1 MEARRSR
8 LERMQ
13 TLPNIKLISST
24 PSRTTMLTATAETLS
39 EDDDTS
45 CTQQQQPQQQRGRP
59 GKTLSFVK
67 RMSEGRFFL
76 ADRTPCLPATSPI
89 PRRPSPLLVT
99 ATPTSTS
106 NDADQLQQ
114 LHVTEQSTQPARV
127 EVQRQQLKDD
137 DNDDGRSSGDVDN
150 NPAATVVQTPAD
162 AEDRSDEDGG
172 EQSSTAAGTLLG
184 STTDC

>member
-45 CTQQQQPQQQRGRP
+45 CTQQQQQQQQRGRP
-59 GKTLSFVK
+59 GKTISFVK

-76 ADRTPCLPATSPI
+76 TDRTPCRPATSPI
-89 PRRPSPLLVT
+89 PRRPSPLVVT
-99 ATPTSTS
+99 ATVTSTS

-114 LHVTEQSTQPARV
+114 LHVTKQSTQPARV

-137 DNDDGRSSGDVDN
+137 DHDYGRSSADVDN
-150 NPAATVVQTPAD
+150 NPATTVVQTLAD
-162 AEDRSDEDGG
+162 GEDRSDEDGD
-172 EQSSTAAGTLLG
+172 QPVTAAATLLG
-184 STTDC
+184 PTTDC